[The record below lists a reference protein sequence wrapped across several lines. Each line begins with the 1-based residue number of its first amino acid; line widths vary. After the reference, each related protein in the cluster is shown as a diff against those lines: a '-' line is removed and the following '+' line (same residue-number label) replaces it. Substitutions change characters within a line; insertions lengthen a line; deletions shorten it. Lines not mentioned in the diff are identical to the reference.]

1 MTYPFKKE
9 HLDNTTNSLLV
20 ASGCA
25 PNEAKII
32 SSILTWCDQIGRYNQ
47 GVWRLPLLTKRF
59 ASGLINSPCHA
70 EFSQVK
76 SAIGIL
82 NAHKGSGHY
91 IAHQAM
97 EVAIDLAHKNGVG
110 AVGGHDSNFFGAGA
124 YYINQASQAV
134 MIGIALSNSVPKVA
148 AYGGIKRVLGTN
160 PFAFSAPRKNGQHLL
175 LDMSTASSAGSSITK
190 AAEQGHSIDSNIAID
205 AKGKPTT
212 DPLQVG
218 ALLPFGGAKGFG
230 LSLFVDI
237 LSGVLTGAGFSEG
250 VKSMVNDH
258 NQSGNNGHFFI
269 ALDIAS
275 FIDIEDY
282 YQRIEDFLT
291 SIKSSS
297 SDPEN
302 PVLYPGQIRWDHY
315 QKSQEQGIS
324 LDKNTV
330 DKLSVLCEQY
340 DVPFEYDKRC
350 V

>member
-1 MTYPFKKE
+1 MFK
-9 HLDNTTNSLLV
+9 T
-20 ASGCA
+20 
-25 PNEAKII
+25 
-32 SSILTWCDQIGRYNQ
+32 
-47 GVWRLPLLTKRF
+47 
-59 ASGLINSPCHA
+59 
-70 EFSQVK
+70 
-76 SAIGIL
+76 
-82 NAHKGSGHY
+82 
-91 IAHQAM
+91 
-97 EVAIDLAHKNGVG
+97 
-110 AVGGHDSNFFGAGA
+110 
-124 YYINQASQAV
+124 
-134 MIGIALSNSVPKVA
+134 
-148 AYGGIKRVLGTN
+148 
-160 PFAFSAPRKNGQHLL
+160 
-175 LDMSTASSAGSSITK
+175 
-190 AAEQGHSIDSNIAID
+190 
-205 AKGKPTT
+205 
-212 DPLQVG
+212 
-218 ALLPFGGAKGFG
+218 
-230 LSLFVDI
+230 
-237 LSGVLTGAGFSEG
+237 
-250 VKSMVNDH
+250 